1 MIGVQKKEDIIM
13 NYRTVSYYNE
23 FKCIGGACEDSCCDN
38 WEIDLDDGSLKFYMS
53 QKGDFGKRLKKCT
66 RVKDKQFILNG
77 VRCPFHNDDDLCDI
91 FIEMGE
97 EALCQTCTNFPRHI
111 EEFDDLKE
119 VSLTMSCPE
128 ASRIMLAKKDKMTF
142 TCKEGNDRDYG
153 LKEMK
158 AVSRFAFW
166 KREHENKLDKP
177 LFDELVEGRELIYE
191 MLQDRSKSVL
201 LRALYVL
208 SFAEKLQ
215 EKIDEHDYN
224 AIADLINEYRGNR
237 EDIVSVKEWSV
248 KNSIDDPLYMGHKTQ
263 CAGHPQVIWMIVNL
277 DIYEG
282 LENIIPEWKDTLSA
296 GKKHLES
303 VYYWQNMNGFLKYY
317 KDKEYEFEHILVY
330 YIFSYFLGAAYD
342 YDALTKVKF
351 AILSYLVILELDVAK
366 WALEDKCFTYED
378 QVSIAHA
385 YSKEVEHSYD
395 NFESLQLVLSA
406 HPNLTTDNF
415 CKELE
420 YILSIEKEN

>member
-1 MIGVQKKEDIIM
+1 
-13 NYRTVSYYNE
+13 
-23 FKCIGGACEDSCCDN
+23 
-38 WEIDLDDGSLKFYMS
+38 
-53 QKGDFGKRLKKCT
+53 
-66 RVKDKQFILNG
+66 
-77 VRCPFHNDDDLCDI
+77 
-91 FIEMGE
+91 
-97 EALCQTCTNFPRHI
+97 
-111 EEFDDLKE
+111 
-119 VSLTMSCPE
+119 
-128 ASRIMLAKKDKMTF
+128 MTF

-166 KREHENKLDKP
+166 KRGHENKLDKP
-177 LFDELVEGRELIYE
+177 LFDELLKARELIYE
-191 MLQDRSKSVL
+191 ILQDRSKSVL

-215 EKIDEHDYN
+215 ERIDERDYN
-224 AIADLINEYRGNR
+224 AIADLISEYRGNG
-237 EDIVSVKEWSV
+237 EDRFFVNTWDVKECV
-248 KNSIDDPLYMGHKTQ
+248 DDPEYMGHKTQ
-263 CAGHPQVIWMIVNL
+263 CAGHPLVIWMIVNL

-282 LENIIPEWKDTLSA
+282 LENIIPEWKNTLSA

-366 WALEDKCFTYED
+366 WAKEDKCFTYED

-415 CKELE
+415 HKELE
-420 YILSIEKEN
+420 YLISI